1 MKRFSKVLAVLMV
14 ITILCSVFV
23 MPASAALNTN
33 TFIKYRFEDLASNQ
47 ITSAK
52 AGDIVDMVIA
62 INTSVYCLNI
72 QATFKYDYE
81 ALTLVKQSYNKE
93 KDPVVDA
100 TPANCVKWLGDFGSK
115 TEIELTEADGELYEI
130 EQNEGPGEGICY
142 PYGIGGKQANP
153 NAETFYPKSW
163 TEAQKAKYRIATVM
177 FSSSV
182 TDWQLLVNT
191 KGEDYDMARM
201 RFVVK
206 KDTPLDSSVLSYD
219 DAFAAITYISYSESN
234 TPFGALVPGG
244 SAVKTN
250 LTVETLG
257 GSTPAPQMT
266 IVNASTQVQ
275 WQDKATGKLRLGF
288 RGNVQNLT
296 PDFEDKTP
304 GVTTG
309 NITNIKCMGIVYS
322 TTVENPTVK
331 NEVKSSTVNGKTVYY
346 CEASDGCT
354 NVPTYTLYDF
364 TSGGYFFRAVVGGV
378 DKASDTK
385 FYANAYIVLP
395 DDTIV
400 NATNGATE
408 TSGKAQYERAKAN
421 LEK

>member
-1 MKRFSKVLAVLMV
+1 
-14 ITILCSVFV
+14 

-33 TFIKYRFEDLASNQ
+33 TFIKYRFTDLEGKQ

-72 QATFKYDYE
+72 QATFKYDYQ
-81 ALTLVKQSYNKE
+81 ALTLVKQSHKATE
-93 KDPVVDA
+93 TVADA
-100 TPANCVKWLGDFGSK
+100 TPGNCVKWLGDFGSK

-142 PYGIGGKQANP
+142 RYGVGSRQANP

-234 TPFGALVPGG
+234 TPFGALVSG

-257 GSTPAPQMT
+257 GSGSGSTPAPQMT

-288 RGNVQNLT
+288 RGNVQNLV
-296 PDFEDKTP
+296 PDFVEGSTKD
-304 GVTTG
+304 
-309 NITNIKCMGIVYS
+309 ITNIKCMGIVYS
-322 TTVENPTVK
+322 TTVKNPTVK
-331 NEVKSSTVNGKTVYY
+331 NEVKSSTVNGETVYY
-346 CEASDGCT
+346 CEASDNCT
-354 NVPTYTLYDF
+354 NVPTRTLYDF
-364 TSGGYFFRAVVGGV
+364 TSGGYFFRSVVGGV
-378 DKASDTK
+378 GKDDATV
-385 FYANAYIVLP
+385 FYANAYMVLP

-400 NATNGATE
+400 YATNGATE
-408 TSGKAQYERAKAN
+408 TSGKAQYERAQAN